1 LTRARRGLQRTY
13 VTPHYETTR
22 PDEVLSIDEA
32 RRLGWT
38 EEPNALVRV
47 LTYRDRP
54 EAVRAAE
61 ELTDRVNDWGGR
73 KPDMTIDGGRLEVRC
88 ANVNHAGVT
97 LAELRLATKVS
108 AALGELPPR
117 LTQP

>member
-1 LTRARRGLQRTY
+1 M
-13 VTPHYETTR
+13 TPHYETMR

-47 LTYRDRP
+47 LTYRDRA

-61 ELTDRVNDWGGR
+61 ELTDRVHEWGGR
-73 KPDMTIDGGRLEVRC
+73 KPDLTIDEGRLEVRC

-97 LAELRLATKVS
+97 LAELRLAGKVD
-108 AALGELPPR
+108 AVVDDLP
-117 LTQP
+117 QPGQ